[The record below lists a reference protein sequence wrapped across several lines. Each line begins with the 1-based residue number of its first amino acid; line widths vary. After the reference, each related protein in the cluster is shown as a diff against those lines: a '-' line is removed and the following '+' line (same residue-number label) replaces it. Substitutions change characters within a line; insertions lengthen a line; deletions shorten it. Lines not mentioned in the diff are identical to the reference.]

1 MTTDAA
7 ARQLADE
14 LDARLQA
21 WAPLVGVGDVLELS
35 RRLRAAAERT
45 VAELAQDQDDRLA
58 AETVLTVMS
67 VLDPESDPPPE
78 WWGTP
83 LGRLVARSLGRDDA
97 EAWSPSV
104 AAAVLGVTKGTI
116 DQLRHRGV
124 LERHP
129 DGGLTRSSVLAYLL
143 ARRER

>member
-67 VLDPESDPPPE
+67 VLYPESDPPPE

>member
-1 MTTDAA
+1 MTTCAA
-7 ARQLADE
+7 HQLANE

-45 VAELAQDQDDRLA
+45 VAELAQDGGDRLA
-58 AETVLTVMS
+58 AEAALTVMS
-67 VLDPESDPPPE
+67 ILYPEADPSPE
-78 WWGTP
+78 WWSTQ

-97 EAWSPSV
+97 EAWSPTV
-104 AAAVLGVTKGTI
+104 AGAVLGVTKGTI